1 MGCVSTFE
9 KAMSFV
15 PDSNTTAPP
24 KEKAKAAEI
33 AVMYVQ
39 NTNRNWDTRAPLAP
53 NECTWRHSKDGH
65 WAYDCPY

>member
-15 PDSNTTAPP
+15 PDSNTTTPP

-33 AVMYVQ
+33 AVMYGQ
-39 NTNRNWDTRAPLAP
+39 NTNRNWDT
-53 NECTWRHSKDGH
+53 
-65 WAYDCPY
+65 